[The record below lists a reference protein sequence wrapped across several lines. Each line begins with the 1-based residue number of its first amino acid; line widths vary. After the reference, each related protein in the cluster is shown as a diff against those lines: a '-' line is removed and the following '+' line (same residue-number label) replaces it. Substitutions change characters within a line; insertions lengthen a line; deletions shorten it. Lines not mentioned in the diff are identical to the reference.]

1 MHPLAGLLCQ
11 RQPNVL
17 QLQSNVSHD
26 NVMTVLQGDAKVY
39 EAECA
44 SSPGFSVNFTNQ
56 ESRGTTYAEFR
67 KLNLKWQQKVGKVRR
82 WLSPVPIQTHPVQQI
97 RCSMAVVFLTSATG
111 HYMIKTTGT
120 ARNSARLS
128 SSKPAPV

>member
-11 RQPNVL
+11 RQPNIL

-26 NVMTVLQGDAKVY
+26 NVMTVPQGDAKVY

-82 WLSPVPIQTHPVQQI
+82 LAFSRSDSNASCSADPLQHGSSIPDVGNWLLHD
-97 RCSMAVVFLTSATG
+97 
-111 HYMIKTTGT
+111 
-120 ARNSARLS
+120 
-128 SSKPAPV
+128 